1 VKKIVIA
8 GTTSGVGKTTVTT
21 GLIGALCKRGLKVQP
36 FKAGPDYIDPS
47 YHTQVSGTPSR
58 NLDTWLLS
66 PNTIIELFNR
76 AVYGKD
82 IAVIEGVMGLYDGH
96 SSTGEEGS
104 TAELAKLLG
113 APVLL
118 VLDSR
123 KGARSMAAMVT
134 GYRTFDKSLNLA
146 GVILNGIGS
155 EGHLKT
161 CREAIEHYTG
171 IKVLGYL
178 PRHDGLS
185 LPERHLG
192 LIPTAE
198 GPASNEF
205 LEALT
210 GQCETTLDIA
220 EILRTAEQTP
230 PLKAKN
236 SVFPAAPVASVS
248 RIAVANDKAFSFYYQ
263 DSLDILEA
271 WGAEIV
277 PFSPLQ
283 DRVLPDNISG
293 LYIGGGF
300 PELYAEELAA
310 NDSIKH
316 EIKNAAQQG
325 MPVYAE
331 CGGLMY
337 LGENVKDF
345 QGKNHRMSGVLPIR
359 SRIDDHRLSLG
370 YRTVQSLNDGP
381 LLNKGETVRGHEF
394 HWSVLEDHVDSS
406 PAYRVVDKGNIPEGF
421 HTNSILASYVHLHLG
436 SLPSMAIRF
445 IENCRRFQV
454 NRKRNGHQK

>member
-1 VKKIVIA
+1 MKKIVIA

-47 YHTQVSGTPSR
+47 YHTQISGTPSR

-66 PNTIIELFNR
+66 PDTIIELFNR
-76 AVYGKD
+76 AVQGKD

-104 TAELAKLLG
+104 TAELAKLLQ
-113 APVLL
+113 APVVL

-134 GYRTFDKSLNLA
+134 GYNTFDKSLNLA

-155 EGHLKT
+155 EEHLKI
-161 CREAIEHYTG
+161 CQEAIEHYTD
-171 IKVLGYL
+171 IKVLGHL
-178 PRHDGLS
+178 PRRDGLS

-192 LIPTAE
+192 LIPTVE

-210 GQCETTLDIA
+210 VQCEASLDIP
-220 EILRTAEQTP
+220 EILRIAEQTA
-230 PLKAKN
+230 PLKTQG
-236 SVFPAAPVASVS
+236 SVFPAAPVSPVS
-248 RIAVANDKAFSFYYQ
+248 RIAVAKDKAFSFYYQ

-310 NDSIKH
+310 NDSIKQAMN
-316 EIKNAAQQG
+316 NAAGQG

-337 LGENVKDF
+337 LGENIKDF
-345 QGKNHRMSGVLPIR
+345 QGKNHRMSGILPLR
-359 SRIDDHRLSLG
+359 SRIDNHRLSLG

-381 LLNKGETVRGHEF
+381 LLNKGEIVRGHEF
-394 HWSVLEDHVDSS
+394 HWSVLEDRVDSS
-406 PAYRVVDKGNIPEGF
+406 YAYRIIDKGNIFEGVQR
-421 HTNSILASYVHLHLG
+421 NNILASYVHLHMG
-436 SLPSMAIRF
+436 SLPSMATRF
-445 IENCRRFQV
+445 IETCRRFQEM
-454 NRKRNGHQK
+454 QKGN

>member
-1 VKKIVIA
+1 MKKIVIA

-47 YHTQVSGTPSR
+47 YHTQISGTPSR

-66 PNTIIELFNR
+66 PDTIIELFNR
-76 AVYGKD
+76 AVQGKD

-104 TAELAKLLG
+104 TAELAKLLQ
-113 APVLL
+113 APVVL

-134 GYRTFDKSLNLA
+134 GYNTFDKSLNLA

-155 EGHLKT
+155 EEHLKI
-161 CREAIEHYTG
+161 CQEAIEHYTD
-171 IKVLGYL
+171 IKVLGHL
-178 PRHDGLS
+178 PRRDGLS

-192 LIPTAE
+192 LIPTVE

-210 GQCETTLDIA
+210 VQCEASLDIP
-220 EILRTAEQTP
+220 EILRIAEQTA
-230 PLKAKN
+230 PLKAEG
-236 SVFPAAPVASVS
+236 SVFPVAPVSPVS
-248 RIAVANDKAFSFYYQ
+248 RIAVAKDKAFSFYYQ

-310 NDSIKH
+310 NDSIKQAMN
-316 EIKNAAQQG
+316 NAAGQG

-337 LGENVKDF
+337 LGENIKDF
-345 QGKNHRMSGVLPIR
+345 QGKNHRMSGILPLR
-359 SRIDDHRLSLG
+359 SRIDNHRLSLG

-381 LLNKGETVRGHEF
+381 LLNKGEIVRGHEF
-394 HWSVLEDHVDSS
+394 HWSVLEDRVDSS
-406 PAYRVVDKGNIPEGF
+406 YAYRIIDKGNIFEGVQR
-421 HTNSILASYVHLHLG
+421 NNILASYVHLHMG
-436 SLPSMAIRF
+436 SLPSMATRF
-445 IENCRRFQV
+445 IETCRRFQEM
-454 NRKRNGHQK
+454 QKGN